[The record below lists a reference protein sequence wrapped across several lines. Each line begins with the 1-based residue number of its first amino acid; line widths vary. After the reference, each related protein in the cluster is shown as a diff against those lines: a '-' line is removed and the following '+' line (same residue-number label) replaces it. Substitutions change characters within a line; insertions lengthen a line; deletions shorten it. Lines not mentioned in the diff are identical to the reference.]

1 MGELAARN
9 MTGADE
15 PFLSAQD
22 EHLHI
27 AQDGSIRSP
36 FWEYQ

>member
-1 MGELAARN
+1 

-15 PFLSAQD
+15 AFHSAQD
-22 EHLHI
+22 EHLEI
-27 AQDGSIRSP
+27 GQDGTIRSP